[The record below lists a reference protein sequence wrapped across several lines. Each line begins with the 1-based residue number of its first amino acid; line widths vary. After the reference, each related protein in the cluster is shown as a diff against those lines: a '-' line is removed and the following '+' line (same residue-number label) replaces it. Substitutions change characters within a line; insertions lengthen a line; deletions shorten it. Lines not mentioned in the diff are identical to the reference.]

1 MPISRRSFAP
11 SPRRFHSFGS
21 FLGCVL
27 LLVISAGL
35 VPATHA
41 ARAPHPDRQPPI
53 DPQLTA
59 VLNRVLD
66 QTVASRHIPGV
77 ALAVTLPGYQT
88 WQAARGVADRQ
99 TKVAL
104 QPTDNVRIASITK
117 MLVATVVL
125 QLVEEGRL
133 ALDAPIA
140 TWLPA
145 AVPSAPTITTRHLLN
160 HTSGLYDYL
169 DRPFLRAVQRDP
181 QRIWTP
187 QALLAYAVQH
197 RSLFTPGAPGRWVY
211 SNTNYV
217 LLGMLVEQVTG
228 RTLAHEIRWR
238 ILDPIGL
245 TQTSFAP
252 DEAMPG
258 TLVHGYAGTK
268 DLTHLNMSYAWA
280 TGNIVSTV
288 DDLGRFVHALFGG
301 QLLQRPT
308 LDSMYSWVDT
318 RGALGLPYLE
328 YGLGVMRYRL
338 PLGRD
343 PQGQRRP
350 EAAASVLG
358 HIGNLGG
365 YRSAVWY
372 LPASGITIA
381 VSMNQGGAN
390 PIPVTTRVL
399 DAILTYQDRNLAP

>member
-1 MPISRRSFAP
+1 MSISRRSSAP
-11 SPRRFHSFGS
+11 PRRRVQSFGS
-21 FLGCVL
+21 LIGCVL
-27 LLVISAGL
+27 LLVMGAGL
-35 VPATHA
+35 VPTTHA
-41 ARAPHPDRQPPI
+41 ARATRPDRQPHI
-53 DPQLTA
+53 DPLLSEA
-59 VLNRVLD
+59 LDRVLD
-66 QTVASRHIPGV
+66 QTVAGKHVPGV

-88 WQAARGVADRQ
+88 WQGARGVADRQ
-99 TKVAL
+99 TKISL
-104 QPTDNVRIASITK
+104 LPTDNVRVASVTK
-117 MLVATVVL
+117 MFVATVVL
-125 QLVEEGRL
+125 QLVEEGWL
-133 ALDAPIA
+133 ALDVPIA

-145 AVPSAPTITTRHLLN
+145 AVPSAPTLTTRHLLN

-169 DRPFLRAVQRDP
+169 DRPFLRAVQREP
-181 QRIWTP
+181 ERIWTP
-187 QALLAYAVQH
+187 QALLAYAMQH
-197 RSLFTPGAPGRWVY
+197 RLLFPPGARGRWAY

-238 ILDPIGL
+238 ILDPVGL
-245 TQTSFAP
+245 THTFFAP
-252 DEAMPG
+252 DDVMHG

-280 TGNIVSTV
+280 SGNIASTV

-301 QLLQRPT
+301 HLLQRST

-338 PLGRD
+338 PVGRD
-343 PQGQRRP
+343 QQGQRRP
-350 EAAASVLG
+350 AEAVSVLG

-381 VSMNQGGAN
+381 IAMNQGTAN